1 MDSLSTILPTP
12 YGNSYPPPVN
22 LKELSDSELEALLQ
36 NTRDTTLSLEVKLEK
51 RYSPIPAAPLH
62 LIIECKTKL

>member
-1 MDSLSTILPTP
+1 MDSSSTILPTP
-12 YGNSYPPPVN
+12 HGNSYPPPVN

-51 RYSPIPAAPLH
+51 RHSPIPAAPSYS
-62 LIIECKTKL
+62 IIECETKL